1 MFEILYNRELW
12 PGSGLPEDFEPRRSA
27 FLMETLPG
35 APSPCPLAGRCGGC
49 QLPNMDYSRQLRWK
63 QGKVDKLLSPFCRP
77 LPILGMEHPYHYR
90 NKVQAA
96 FGLNRNRRIISGVY
110 QSSSGRIAATDRC
123 LLEDPRADRIVVS
136 IRKLMEQQRI
146 LPYDPRTGRGFLRH
160 VLVRV
165 GAETGQVMV
174 VLVAATP
181 VFPQKKYFLPA
192 LLERHPEITTL
203 VLNINP
209 DYDGL
214 MLGERET
221 ALYGPGYIL
230 DRLCGCDFGVSP
242 RSFYQVNSIQ
252 TRALYE
258 TAMEYAGLT
267 GRELAVDAY
276 CGTGTIGLIASR
288 HARQV
293 IGVESNREA
302 VRDAI
307 ANAKRNGIENA
318 WFACEDA
325 GRFLTRMEQE
335 GQRPDL
341 LFLDPPRGGCSR
353 QTLEAAAGL
362 EPGRMVMIS
371 CNPETLARDL
381 KLLCVR
387 GYRVEKAQPVDLF
400 PHTSHVECVALMTKK
415 GTNKQ

>member
-1 MFEILYNRELW
+1 M
-12 PGSGLPEDFEPRRSA
+12 P
-27 FLMETLPG
+27 
-35 APSPCPLAGRCGGC
+35 
-49 QLPNMDYSRQLRWK
+49 
-63 QGKVDKLLSPFCRP
+63 
-77 LPILGMEHPYHYR
+77 
-90 NKVQAA
+90 
-96 FGLNRNRRIISGVY
+96 
-110 QSSSGRIAATDRC
+110 ATDRC

-288 HARQV
+288 HARRV

-335 GQRPDL
+335 GQRAGSAVFGSSPGRL
-341 LFLDPPRGGCSR
+341 QPADPGGRGGSGARPNGDDFLQPGNPGPGFKTALRPGLPGGKGPAGGFIPPHLSR
-353 QTLEAAAGL
+353 GVRCADDQKGNQRTMKDREFS
-362 EPGRMVMIS
+362 PV
-371 CNPETLARDL
+371 LA
-381 KLLCVR
+381 K
-387 GYRVEKAQPVDLF
+387 
-400 PHTSHVECVALMTKK
+400 
-415 GTNKQ
+415 